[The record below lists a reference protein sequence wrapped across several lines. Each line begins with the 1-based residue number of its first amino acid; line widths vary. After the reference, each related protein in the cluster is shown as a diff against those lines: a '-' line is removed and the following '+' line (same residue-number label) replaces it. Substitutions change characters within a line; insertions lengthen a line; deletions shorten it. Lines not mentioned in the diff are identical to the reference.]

1 MKLHSVCTATAANA
15 TTQLQYV
22 ALSNL
27 PVSIYQVT
35 YQLKILTTCLFSI
48 LFFGRTYSMGKW
60 ISLILLTV
68 GVAIV
73 QGNDSAPALPKD
85 SPNGN
90 PTLGL
95 LAILAACTSSG
106 IAGCYFE

>member
-1 MKLHSVCTATAANA
+1 M
-15 TTQLQYV
+15 QYV

-48 LFFGRTYSMGKW
+48 LFFGRTYSTGKW
-60 ISLILLTV
+60 LSLVLLTA

-73 QGNDSAPALPKD
+73 QGNEDGNASVKAPHSGD
-85 SPNGN
+85 
-90 PTLGL
+90 PTLGF